1 MSLEIFL
8 LLLLI
13 VSIFTGLFTE
23 GIKKLMDEVNKK
35 YLSNFLAG
43 FVAVVLSVLVDA
55 GYIILTE
62 AQINAKMAVFNRPGV
77 VILAGINGGIRQGDP
92 GYYAVQEVQRG
103 VDMGNVAKIVV
114 GVLAIGGTFFIL
126 LIREFGKFIDEV
138 SPYNWGES
146 EVLKDEYKR

>member
-1 MSLEIFL
+1 M
-8 LLLLI
+8 
-13 VSIFTGLFTE
+13 LFR
-23 GIKKLMDEVNKK
+23 
-35 YLSNFLAG
+35 SNRSGA
-43 FVAVVLSVLVDA
+43 
-55 GYIILTE
+55 
-62 AQINAKMAVFNRPGV
+62 

-103 VDMGNVAKIVV
+103 IDMGNVAKIVV

-126 LIREFGKFIDEV
+126 LIREFGEFIDKV

>member
-1 MSLEIFL
+1 MKRKKTNNS
-8 LLLLI
+8 
-13 VSIFTGLFTE
+13 
-23 GIKKLMDEVNKK
+23 KKLCGIYHSDGGTDQCKD
-35 YLSNFLAG
+35 G
-43 FVAVVLSVLVDA
+43 C
-55 GYIILTE
+55 I
-62 AQINAKMAVFNRPGV
+62 FNRSGV

-103 VDMGNVAKIVV
+103 IDMGNVAKIVV